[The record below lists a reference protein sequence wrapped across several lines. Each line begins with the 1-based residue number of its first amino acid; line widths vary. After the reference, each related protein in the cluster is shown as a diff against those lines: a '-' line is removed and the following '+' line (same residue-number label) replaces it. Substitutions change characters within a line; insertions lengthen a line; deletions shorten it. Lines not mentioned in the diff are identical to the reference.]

1 MQELPALPDAHA
13 LAMLAL
19 TAVALVLFSMERL
32 QLALTSLALLTLI
45 ALIFAL
51 LPYPGVAPMMFFEGF
66 AHEALIAVCALM
78 TLGQGLVRTGALEP
92 VGRLLGRLWAR
103 VPALSLLLTLVVGA
117 LLSAFVNNTPIV
129 VLLLPILISVCLRTK
144 KSPSKI
150 LLPMGFATLVGGMA
164 TTIGTSTN
172 LLVVGIA
179 KDLGVVEFDMFDF
192 VLPATIAGGVA
203 ILYLWLI
210 APRILPNREGGL
222 DNASPRLFSARLLLS
237 ESSAAT
243 NLTIAEARSLADTEV
258 NVRRILRDDAVLMPL
273 PDVRLRKGDRL
284 RLLDTPTNLHA
295 IATAL
300 GGELFS
306 GGDNSTD
313 QPVSEDNPLSPGE
326 QRLAE
331 LAIVQGS
338 DLDGASL
345 AENQFIQ
352 RHRLVVLALHRKG
365 RDLWRANQNLQDLTL
380 QPGDV
385 LLVQGHNQALA
396 LIKQSTELLLLD
408 QTIALPRTD
417 KALPALGITV
427 ASIALAAFSILPIA
441 IAALAGT
448 GAMLMTRCLTLGA
461 AVRAIS
467 PAIYFVVAASL
478 ALGMALQATGATE
491 YLTALFLYLTHGAS
505 PAVILSA
512 LMLLLAILTNV
523 VSNNAAAVIGT
534 PIAVGIAQ
542 QLQMPAEAFILAV
555 LFGANMSYAT
565 PMAYKT
571 NLLVMN
577 AGNYRFSDFVKVGVP
592 LTLLMWVTL
601 SWLLATLYVW

>member
-1 MQELPALPDAHA
+1 MHALPGLPDAHA

-19 TAVALVLFSMERL
+19 TVVALVLFSIERL
-32 QLALTSLALLTLI
+32 QLALTSLGLLTLI

-51 LPYPGVAPMMFFEGF
+51 SPYPGVAPMMFFEGF

-92 VGRLLGRLWAR
+92 VGRILGGLWAK
-103 VPALSLLLTLVVGA
+103 VPGLSLLLTLLVGA
-117 LLSAFVNNTPIV
+117 VLSAFVNNTPIV
-129 VLLLPILISVCLRTK
+129 VLLLPILISVCLRTR

-150 LLPMGFATLVGGMA
+150 LIPMGFATLVGGMA

-179 KDLGVVEFDMFDF
+179 KDLGVVEFSMFDF
-192 VLPATIAGGVA
+192 VLPAAAAGAVA
-203 ILYLWLI
+203 LLYLWLI
-210 APRILPNREGGL
+210 APRLLPDRAPEL
-222 DNASPRLFSARLLLS
+222 DNASPRLFSARLVLS
-237 ESSAAT
+237 ETSAAT
-243 NLTIAEARSLADTEV
+243 GLTVAEARTLADTEV
-258 NVRRILRDDAVLMPL
+258 TIRRILRDDATLIPL
-273 PDVRLRKGDRL
+273 PDVRLYAGDRL
-284 RLLDTPTNLHA
+284 RLFDTPTNLHT

-300 GGELFS
+300 GGELYS
-306 GGDNSTD
+306 GSTSE
-313 QPVSEDNPLSPGE
+313 QPVSEDNPLSAGE

-331 LAIVQGS
+331 LAVVQGS

-345 AENQFIQ
+345 AKNNFIQ
-352 RHRLVVLALHRKG
+352 RYRLVVLALHRQG
-365 RDLWRANQNLQDLTL
+365 RDLWHASENLQDLTL

-385 LLVQGHNQALA
+385 LLVQGHNQALET
-396 LIKQSTELLLLD
+396 IKQSTELLLLD

-417 KALPALGITV
+417 KALPALAIATGT
-427 ASIALAAFSILPIA
+427 IALAATGVLPIA

-448 GAMLMTRCLTLGA
+448 GLMLMTRCLTLGSA
-461 AVRAIS
+461 IRAIS

-478 ALGMALQATGATE
+478 ALGMALQLTGATQ
-491 YLTALFLYLTHGAS
+491 YLTELFLYLTQGAT

-542 QLQMPAEAFILAV
+542 QLQLPAEAFILAV

-577 AGNYRFSDFVKVGVP
+577 AGNYRFADFVKVGVP
-592 LTLLMWVTL
+592 LTLLMWASL
-601 SWLLATLYVW
+601 SWLLAALYIW